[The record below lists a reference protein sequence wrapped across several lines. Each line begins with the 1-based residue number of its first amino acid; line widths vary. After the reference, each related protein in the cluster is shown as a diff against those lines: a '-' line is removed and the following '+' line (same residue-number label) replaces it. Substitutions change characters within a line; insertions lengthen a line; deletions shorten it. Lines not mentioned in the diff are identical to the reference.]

1 MTIGLQREIPAS
13 LAQVNRRLPPS
24 VPINYLLSPNQHQD
38 LMSLILTSKAL
49 SRLQPSL
56 LRRLENREVSR
67 AAHHGLGHEEQD
79 FNVGA
84 ALAGLA
90 SIFPVFEIG
99 LS

>member
-1 MTIGLQREIPAS
+1 MS
-13 LAQVNRRLPPS
+13 
-24 VPINYLLSPNQHQD
+24 PIS
-38 LMSLILTSKAL
+38 TSKAL

-56 LRRLENREVSR
+56 LRRLENTEVLQ
-67 AAHHGLGHEEQD
+67 AGHHGLGHEEQD
-79 FNVGA
+79 FNVDA

>member
-1 MTIGLQREIPAS
+1 MS
-13 LAQVNRRLPPS
+13 
-24 VPINYLLSPNQHQD
+24 PIS
-38 LMSLILTSKAL
+38 TSKAL

-56 LRRLENREVSR
+56 PRRLENTEVSQ
-67 AAHHGLGHEEQD
+67 AGHHGLDHEEQD